1 MMRELFHFLRHAPG
15 TLRLKRRLTKPQL
28 YDALMD
34 RADAAGLGARRDAL
48 VAGLTGDILEIG
60 AGTGRMF
67 GRYEAEARVTAIEP
81 DRDFGTCAAGAAAS
95 ARAQVSVIEGTAERL
110 PLPDASVDAAVV
122 CLVLCSVNSVPAVLG
137 ELRRVVK
144 PGGEVR
150 LLEHVRSDRL
160 IGGFFMRA
168 FNWLWRLLNGQG
180 CNMHRRPLQ
189 ALRAAGF
196 QVEEVEPCQVFSPG
210 IPAFPLRLIMARVPG
225 GAS

>member
-1 MMRELFHFLRHAPG
+1 MRALFHFLRHAPA
-15 TLRLKRRLTKPQL
+15 TLRLKRRLDQGQL

-48 VAGLTGDILEIG
+48 VAGLIGDVVEIG

-67 GRYEAEARVTAIEP
+67 ARYGADARVTALEP
-81 DRDFGTCAAGAAAS
+81 DRGFRTRAVTAAAI
-95 ARAQVSVIEGTAERL
+95 ARAPITLVDGRAEAI

-122 CLVLCSVNSVPAVLG
+122 CLVLCSVGSVAAALA

-150 LLEHVRSDRL
+150 LLEHVCSDRVVA
-160 IGGFFMRA
+160 GFVMRA
-168 FNWLWRLLNGQG
+168 FNWLWRLVNGQG
-180 CNMHRRPLQ
+180 CNMHRRPLP

-196 QVEEVEPCQVFSPG
+196 EIVEVEPFQVFSPG
-210 IPAFPLRLIMARVPG
+210 MPAFPLRRIVAR
-225 GAS
+225 